1 MSGYNIYLMYVYSLL
16 KHLQLTDSL
25 LKQHPELF
33 PKLFLDC
40 EISQCMCAS
49 TTDYVPLILNSLYN
63 TAELV

>member
-1 MSGYNIYLMYVYSLL
+1 MCVYGLL
-16 KHLQLTDSL
+16 KHLQITDSL

-49 TTDYVPLILNSLYN
+49 TTDYVPLKILNSLDN